1 LVGQSTFWTTIDKI
15 SDETRTANATLTA
28 DSALQFSMAANTKY
42 VIRIEVWFDTT
53 AAGDFKYGFNG
64 PAIGAGLI
72 RMHRRAIIAGAAAFT
87 VSAVATA
94 YDPTTGI
101 GLAGTGTTGGY
112 IALSGIVQNGATAG
126 TFDFRW
132 SQNTSDAGNT
142 IVRAGSYLEYGV
154 VA

>member
-1 LVGQSTFWTTIDKI
+1 
-15 SDETRTANATLTA
+15 
-28 DSALQFSMAANTKY
+28 MAANTKY

-101 GLAGTGTTGGY
+101 ALAGTGTNGGY
-112 IALSGIVQNGATAG
+112 IGLSGIVQNGATAG

-132 SQNTSDAGNT
+132 AQNASDAGNT
-142 IVRAGSYLEYGV
+142 IVRAGSYLEYAV
-154 VA
+154 VV